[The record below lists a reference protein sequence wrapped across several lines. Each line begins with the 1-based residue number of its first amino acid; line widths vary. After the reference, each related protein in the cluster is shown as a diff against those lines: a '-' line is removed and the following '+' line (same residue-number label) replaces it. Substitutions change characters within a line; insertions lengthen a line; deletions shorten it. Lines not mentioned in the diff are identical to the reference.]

1 MELATLIY
9 IISMLPAINGWF
21 MTFAIGFTALTVVG
35 TAFYWIWKGD
45 NSIDIDV
52 ILSKK
57 EDTLSTADKA
67 NLRYAAKHLK
77 WVKGFL
83 AAAVVSIA
91 LSVVTPTEKTA
102 WIMVGA
108 YATQEIATTV
118 YNNER
123 ARELGDK
130 TLKIIEAK
138 MDSVLTELVDAGKD
152 TAKKAAKVVEQK
164 VEEKAGEL
172 AK

>member
-1 MELATLIY
+1 MELAALIY
-9 IISMLPAINGWF
+9 IISLLPAINGWL
-21 MTFAIGFTALTVVG
+21 MTFACGFTALTIVG
-35 TAFYWIWKGD
+35 TALYWIWKSD
-45 NSIDIDV
+45 NRIDIDV
-52 ILSKK
+52 ILSRS
-57 EDTLSTADKA
+57 EANISINDKA

-77 WVKGFL
+77 WLKGFL
-83 AAAVVSIA
+83 AAAVVSIV
-91 LSVVTPTEKTA
+91 LSVATPTEKTA

-130 TLKIIEAK
+130 TLKIIETK
-138 MDSVLTELVDAGKD
+138 MDSVLTELVDASKD
-152 TAKKAAKVVEQK
+152 TAKKAAKAVEEK
-164 VEEKAGEL
+164 LEEKAGEL

>member
-1 MELATLIY
+1 MELAALIY
-9 IISMLPAINGWF
+9 VISMLPAINGWLVAF
-21 MTFAIGFTALTVVG
+21 GTAFTALTIVG
-35 TAFYWIWKGD
+35 TAFYWIWKSD
-45 NSIDIDV
+45 NRVDIDT
-52 ILSKK
+52 ILSRN
-57 EDTLSTADKA
+57 DSDISLTDRA

-77 WVKGFL
+77 WLKGFL
-83 AAAVVSIA
+83 AAAIVFIV

-138 MDSVLTELVDAGKD
+138 MDSVLTELADASKD